1 MIDQPIDELSNVQ
14 IVLLAI
20 FDLGGETNSIDIE
33 DIAIKAF
40 EYAPEK
46 FSWRKFKDKIDLRVV
61 SYAIKDAMIPK
72 KGPSLISGNYRHGF
86 MLTTDGLNWA
96 RSFATTSESI
106 KSSSYRNKS
115 ISEKIILE
123 KNRLVSSTAYLKYI
137 SGESGSITL
146 SDFQDFA
153 RVNEY
158 FPVHA
163 LQRRFA
169 LISNVVKDDENLL
182 SCWQFLQDKF
192 IIKEDQ
198 DAK

>member
-1 MIDQPIDELSNVQ
+1 MINQPIDELSNVQ

-40 EYAPEK
+40 EFAPEK

-72 KGPSLISGNYRHGF
+72 KGPSLISGNNKHGF
-86 MLTTDGLNWA
+86 MLTIDGLNWA
-96 RSFATTSESI
+96 RSFITTSESI

-137 SGESGSITL
+137 SGESGNITL

-163 LQRRFA
+163 LHRRFA
-169 LISNVVKDDENLL
+169 LINNVVKDDENLL

-192 IIKEDQ
+192 IKEDQ
-198 DAK
+198 VAK